1 MRGDR
6 AIIDM
11 GIDIDIDIDIDAMG
25 GNEDPE
31 LLL

>member
-11 GIDIDIDIDIDAMG
+11 GIDIDIDIDAMG